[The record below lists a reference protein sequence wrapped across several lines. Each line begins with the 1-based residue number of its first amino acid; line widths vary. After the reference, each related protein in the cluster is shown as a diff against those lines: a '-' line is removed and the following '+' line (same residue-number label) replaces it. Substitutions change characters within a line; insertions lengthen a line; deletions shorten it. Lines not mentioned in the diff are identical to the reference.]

1 MLYKI
6 FCFLRR
12 DFLIQSSYKTAYLLG
27 WLRNLF
33 TLLPFFFIAKL
44 LGKGLPVLAES
55 GGDYFSFV
63 LIGIMM
69 RQFLGKSLNAF
80 SQSFF
85 SEQAGGTLEA
95 MLLTPTRLPFLFVM
109 ISLWDL
115 VLSFSSIALYIL
127 FGVCFFGVQLSWSSL
142 PTTLLI
148 LLISTVAFY
157 SLGILSTSFLMVFK
171 KGDPF
176 DLVFGGLSSL
186 LGGVYFPISLLPD
199 WMEKFSF
206 CLPITYALK
215 ALRLSLLQGASL
227 QQVAFEM
234 VVLAAMAVLF
244 FPLSLLSFRWA
255 LQRVKQ
261 DGSLVHY

>member
-12 DFLIQSSYKTAYLLG
+12 DFLIQSSYKTSYLLG

-33 TLLPFFFIAKL
+33 TLFPFFFIAKL

-69 RQFLGKSLNAF
+69 RQFLGQSLNAF

-95 MLLTPTRLPFLFVM
+95 MLLTPTHLPFLFVM

-115 VLSFSSIALYIL
+115 ALSLSSIALYIVFGVCL
-127 FGVCFFGVQLSWSSL
+127 FGVHLSWSSL
-142 PTTLLI
+142 PATFLI
-148 LLISTVAFY
+148 LLVSTVVFY
-157 SLGILSTSFLMVFK
+157 SLGILSTSVLLIFK
-171 KGDPF
+171 KGNPF
-176 DLVFGGLSSL
+176 DLLFGGLSSL

-199 WMEKFSF
+199 WMEKFSL
-206 CLPITYALK
+206 CLPITHALK

-227 QQVAFEM
+227 QQVTSEILLLGGMAF
-234 VVLAAMAVLF
+234 LF

-255 LQRVKQ
+255 LRRAKQ

>member
-6 FCFLRR
+6 FCFLKR
-12 DFLIQSSYKTAYLLG
+12 DFLIQSSYKTSYLLG

-55 GGDYFSFV
+55 GGDYFSFA

-69 RQFLGKSLNAF
+69 RHFLGQSLNAF

-95 MLLTPTRLPFLFVM
+95 MLLTPTHLPFLFVM

-115 VLSFSSIALYIL
+115 ALSLFSIAIYTF
-127 FGVCFFGVQLSWSSL
+127 FGVCLFGVQLSWTSF
-142 PTTLLI
+142 PTTLFI

-157 SLGILSTSFLMVFK
+157 SLGILSTSFLMIFK
-171 KGDPF
+171 KGNPF
-176 DLVFGGLSSL
+176 DLLFGGLSSL

-199 WMEKFSF
+199 WMEKFSL
-206 CLPITYALK
+206 CLPITHALK
-215 ALRLSLLQGASL
+215 ALRLSLFQGASL
-227 QQVAFEM
+227 QQVAFELA
-234 VVLAAMAVLF
+234 VLGGMALLF

-255 LQRVKQ
+255 LRRAKE
-261 DGSLVHY
+261 DGSLAHY